1 MAEGRSSSGQKNVAK
16 GCDKNMQKKDVVA
29 ERILIKVL
37 WARFKWDAEIGM
49 PEVLQTGGALPNTH
63 LLILV
68 LIIFEYIFHTC
79 LARRGAGAGQES
91 ENHGCF

>member
-79 LARRGAGAGQES
+79 LARRGAGAGQKREYYK
-91 ENHGCF
+91 CF